1 MSDLST
7 LKEEILEWANKP
19 GSMKKFTTHDVYDAI
34 HSAETP
40 SKTSDTL
47 RVMWKYDKTL
57 DREEFMDGNRKKFIY
72 SLANVKVDK
81 IETKV
86 DKEITNVDKKVNVK
100 LFSDVA
106 EEEKPKEDLGCVNY
120 LTIPNN
126 FTIELRTPSGFVIT
140 IKSSDLKE

>member
-47 RVMWKYDKTL
+47 RGMWKYDKTL
-57 DREEFMDGNRKKFIY
+57 NREEFMDGNKKKFIY
-72 SLANVKVDK
+72 SLANV
-81 IETKV
+81 
-86 DKEITNVDKKVNVK
+86 NVDKKITKVDNVELIPDIIK
-100 LFSDVA
+100 GYSIPDSVINIDNNQQQI
-106 EEEKPKEDLGCVNY
+106 E
-120 LTIPNN
+120 IPNN

-140 IKSSDLKE
+140 IRSSDLKDNK